1 MWDELTKEDKEQRLE
16 LYLKR
21 VDAFLAQVR
30 EWCSTR
36 PLVLTEFL
44 IEKGE
49 LAMPDYVVPG
59 LRIATLDGKKL
70 GELWPTGA
78 LTLTGAGQIR
88 MKVCIDSHLLSFQ
101 TDPRPIVDGKRQSVG
116 RDGPYELQVRRG
128 VDGDGWYWLENR
140 ALKLK
145 PVNEARFFEL
155 LSDGAP
161 YEID

>member
-44 IEKGE
+44 IGKGE
-49 LAMPDYVVPG
+49 LAMPDYVVPA
-59 LRIATLDGKKL
+59 LRIATLTGKKL
-70 GELWPTGA
+70 GEVLPTGA
-78 LTLTGAGQIR
+78 LTLTGAGQICI
-88 MKVCIDSHLLSFQ
+88 KVSIVNHRLSFQ
-101 TDPRPIVDGKRQSVG
+101 TDPRPIVDGKREPLIL
-116 RDGPYELQVRRG
+116 DGSYERKVRRG
-128 VDGDGWYWLENR
+128 VNGDGWYWLENR

-145 PVNEARFFEL
+145 PVTEALFFEL
-155 LSDGAP
+155 LSDGAR
-161 YEID
+161 YEIE